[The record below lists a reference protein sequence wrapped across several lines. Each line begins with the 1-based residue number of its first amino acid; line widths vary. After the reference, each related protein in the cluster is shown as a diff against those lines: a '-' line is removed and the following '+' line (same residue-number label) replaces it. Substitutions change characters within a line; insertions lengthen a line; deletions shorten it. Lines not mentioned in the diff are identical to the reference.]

1 MGGRV
6 RISTEGWE
14 HVYICIDLKTF
25 YASVECV
32 DRGLDP
38 LTTPLVVADES
49 RGRTTI
55 CLAVTQA
62 MKDLGVRNRCRLF
75 EIPDGLDYIKAVPR
89 MQHYM
94 EVSAQIYG
102 IYLEYVSPQDVHVYS
117 IDECFI
123 DVTPYLGLYHMGA
136 EEFSCMLRDEVIRR
150 TGITATV
157 GIGPN
162 LFLAKVALDITAK
175 HVPSRIG
182 ILNEELFQKEIWP
195 HRPITDI
202 WGIGPGI
209 AARLERHGVYD
220 LMGVAALDENILYDE
235 LGVNA
240 EYLIDHAFG
249 REPCTI
255 ADIQAYRPQATST
268 TCGQVLA
275 HGYAYEQAYTV
286 LREMVDTAVLDL
298 VEKHAV
304 CDSISLFVGY
314 ASQKAEIRRLD
325 ASGTA
330 QYVDGCG
337 NLRSSTS
344 DIAPAVSSGPA
355 IAPRAPRA
363 TAEGESR
370 RRVVRE
376 AQAIDGIFVGE
387 HGGKPRGGYAAL
399 FAHSNASRKL
409 PERTNSF
416 KKIMGYFDEL
426 WAETVDP
433 KRPVKRI
440 NLGFGNLMP
449 EEFATVDL
457 FCDQE
462 AERREHDLA
471 RTVLA
476 VKDKFGKNAL
486 LKGLSYT
493 EGATARERNEQVGGH
508 RA

>member
-1 MGGRV
+1 MAHEQH
-6 RISTEGWE
+6 T
-14 HVYICIDLKTF
+14 YICIDLKTF

-38 LTTPLVVADES
+38 LTTNLVVADES

-55 CLAVTQA
+55 CLAITQA
-62 MKDLGVRNRCRLF
+62 MKDLGIHNRCRLF
-75 EIPDGLDYIKAVPR
+75 EIPDGIDYITAVPR

-94 EVSAQIYG
+94 EVSAKIYG

-123 DVTPYLGLYHMGA
+123 DVTPYLDLYHTDA
-136 EEFSCMLRDEVIRR
+136 EGLACTLRDEVLAR

-162 LFLAKVALDITAK
+162 LFQAKVALDVTAK
-175 HVPSRIG
+175 LDDETFR
-182 ILNEELFQKEIWP
+182 KEIWP

-202 WGIGPGI
+202 WGIGPGV
-209 AARLERHGVYD
+209 AARLEKYGVYD
-220 LMGVAALDENILYDE
+220 LMGVAALDENLLYDE

-249 REPCTI
+249 REPTTI

-268 TCGQVLA
+268 TTGQVLSK
-275 HGYAYEQAYTV
+275 GYAYEQAYTV
-286 LREMVDTAVLDL
+286 LREMVDNAVLDL
-298 VEKHAV
+298 VDKHVV

-314 ASQKAEIRRLD
+314 ASERADIRRLD

-337 NLRSSTS
+337 HLRSSTS
-344 DIAPAVSSGPA
+344 SIEPTATAGPGL
-355 IAPRAPRA
+355 APRAPKPVQRDD
-363 TAEGESR
+363 ER
-370 RRVVRE
+370 RRLVRE

-416 KKIMGYFDEL
+416 KKIISGRKPSTLNDRSSAST
-426 WAETVDP
+426 WALAILCP
-433 KRPVKRI
+433 RNLPLSICLAISRP
-440 NLGFGNLMP
+440 MSAS
-449 EEFATVDL
+449 ATW
-457 FCDQE
+457 
-462 AERREHDLA
+462 
-471 RTVLA
+471 
-476 VKDKFGKNAL
+476 
-486 LKGLSYT
+486 
-493 EGATARERNEQVGGH
+493 
-508 RA
+508 RAPSWP